1 MFKIILIIL
10 LFACIYESGKIR
22 GEKETLETIKEYLKQ
37 AKDWDEFMEKI
48 SIDFNRN
55 DIEV

>member
-10 LFACIYESGKIR
+10 LFACIYEAGKIR

-37 AKDWDEFMEKI
+37 AKDWDKFMEKI